1 MNTIHSSS
9 LTHYPVAY
17 SKPQVGRIDDSR
29 ASTTDAADSVSGKLR
44 REFNSRPS
52 STELIQAALNEAGL
66 STNNDYSQP
75 NNSQAQKALNAYTQ
89 NYNQIAHRR
98 VAEIISG
105 IDLYA

>member
-17 SKPQVGRIDDSR
+17 SKPQVGRSDDNR
-29 ASTTDAADSVSGKLR
+29 RSTADAAHRIPGTPVGELDAS
-44 REFNSRPS
+44 PS
-52 STELIQAALNEAGL
+52 STELIQAALADAGL
-66 STNNDYSQP
+66 SKDNSASLLNHSQT
-75 NNSQAQKALNAYTQ
+75 QKAVNAYVQ

-98 VAEIISG
+98 VAEIVSG